1 MKIIA
6 GLGNPGLRYRNTRH
20 NVGFTVIAVLAK
32 KYHIG
37 LKKKGFGGLYGIGG
51 ILGEE
56 TILFQPMTYMNRSGE
71 ALKSIVIPKLD
82 DKKDLLVISDDINLA
97 LGSLRIRANGSSGG
111 HNGLK
116 SIIEHMGDDFTRLRV
131 GVASGPL
138 PAETSSYVLSRFS
151 RREKDLIGGAIERS
165 VECTEKWLTKGVE
178 EAMRLYN
185 NSNNSH

>member
-1 MKIIA
+1 
-6 GLGNPGLRYRNTRH
+6 
-20 NVGFTVIAVLAK
+20 VISILAK
-32 KYHIG
+32 KYRIS

-51 ILGEE
+51 IRGEE

-71 ALKSIVIPKLD
+71 ALKSITAPKLE
-82 DKKDLLVISDDINLA
+82 DKKDLLVISDDINLS

-116 SIIEHMGDDFTRLRV
+116 SIIEHMGDDFARLRV

-138 PAETSSYVLSRFS
+138 PPETSSYVLSRFS
-151 RREKDLIGGAIERS
+151 RREKGIMSDAIERS
-165 VECTEKWLTKGVE
+165 AECAEKWLTKGIE

-185 NSNNSH
+185 NSNNDY